1 MLAKRTSKNQI
12 TLPKAIVQTVGEA
25 DYYEVT
31 AQDGKIVLTPVRLQ
45 QASAVRAKL
54 KELGI
59 TQGDVSEAITWARK
73 RA

>member
-25 DYYEVT
+25 DYYDVSV
-31 AQDGKIVLTPVRLQ
+31 QDGKIVLTPVRLQ
-45 QASAVRAKL
+45 QADVVRAKL
-54 KELGI
+54 EELGI
-59 TQGDVSEAITWARK
+59 TPDDVDEAVAWARR